1 MKNEVLKV
9 VLHVS
14 NFEQITRMQNNV
26 NNLFK
31 KDDTAD
37 VSVVVNGEAVTKFT
51 KGNETKLNP
60 KATYY
65 LCNNSLKSNNILT
78 DDLLTD
84 THITPSGVYKLALLQ
99 REGYLYIK
107 V

>member
-31 KDDTAD
+31 KM
-37 VSVVVNGEAVTKFT
+37 
-51 KGNETKLNP
+51 
-60 KATYY
+60 
-65 LCNNSLKSNNILT
+65 IQ
-78 DDLLTD
+78 LL
-84 THITPSGVYKLALLQ
+84 
-99 REGYLYIK
+99 
-107 V
+107 